1 MKTISLSF
9 IFLCTTI
16 TMQAQNLNGT
26 LVFSHHNDTSTIHPD
41 TIYSIN
47 NAGQKTFV
55 TLGYRPVVSHTGN
68 YMAFANGQNPNQ
80 SLDASLLI
88 RNLVTHKDTLVFF
101 NGGDY
106 LDYFDFSPHDSQLA
120 YGFACSMYT
129 SNIDG
134 TNSFHDIGCTPCD
147 CYSDQP
153 VVRLSDSLVTYH
165 NVHYGIYTKN
175 YDGSN
180 PLQVPNTLPG
190 DLFPVWSPD
199 GQWIAWY
206 KTKPGLFYVT
216 NAIYKIKPDGANK
229 TLLLQLAASDT
240 LTADPLW
247 STDMNNIFFIARI
260 QNSLGIYKVKTD
272 GSGNYQKIFALSSAS
287 INDYW
292 LGLTDFASGTLPLT
306 LTDFTA
312 TYQSKAV
319 HLAWQ
324 TEQEINTSYFDI
336 ERSID
341 AINFSK
347 IGGVAAKENSNV
359 LANYSF
365 TDNALPFV
373 NGLQQTLEYRLKMI
387 DKDGH
392 FTYSKIV
399 AISFSASTSIKITP
413 NPAKNILRITGLNA
427 SVPVAISIINVSGNR
442 VKKITA
448 RNNNYLCDV
457 SSLPSGT
464 YYISIAEDKKIT
476 NLKFVKE

>member
-1 MKTISLSF
+1 MKTIPLCF
-9 IFLCTTI
+9 ILLYGTI
-16 TMQAQNLNGT
+16 TMQAQNLQGR
-26 LVFSHHNDTSTIHPD
+26 LVFSHHNDTSTVHPD
-41 TIYSIN
+41 TIYSID

-55 TLGYRPVVSHTGN
+55 TLGYRPVVSHTGA

-120 YGFACSMYT
+120 FGFACSMYT
-129 SNIDG
+129 FKIDSI
-134 TNSFHDIGCTPCD
+134 NSYHNIGCTPCD

-153 VVRLSDSLVTYH
+153 VVRLSDSVLTYH

-180 PLQVPNTLPG
+180 PLQVPNSLPG

-199 GQWIAWY
+199 GQWIAYY
-206 KTKPGLFYVT
+206 KTKPGGYYVT

-240 LTADPLW
+240 LTPDPLW
-247 STDMNNIFFIARI
+247 STDMNNIYFIARI

-272 GSGNYQKIFALSSAS
+272 GSGNYQKIFALSSGS

-292 LGLTDFASGTLPLT
+292 LGLTDFASATLPLT
-306 LTDFTA
+306 LTDFIA
-312 TYQSKAV
+312 LYKNKVA

-336 ERSID
+336 ERSMD
-341 AINFSK
+341 AINFFK
-347 IGGVAAKENSNV
+347 IGNVAAKGNSNV

-373 NGLQQTLEYRLKMI
+373 NGLQQTLEYRLKMV

-392 FTYSKIV
+392 FTYSKIA
-399 AISFSASTSIKITP
+399 AISFSASPSIKITP
-413 NPAKNILRITGLNA
+413 NPSKSILRITGLNA
-427 SVPVAISIINVSGNR
+427 SVPVAISIIDLSGKI

-448 RNNNYLCDV
+448 RNNNYLYDV
-457 SSLPSGT
+457 SSLPAGN